1 MSARLVF
8 LGSLADLAGREESVV
23 NFSSPLDWP
32 DVMGWLS
39 DLCSDEFADRLR
51 SERVKVAINGVLLA
65 DKEALEV
72 CNGDEVAFLPPV
84 SGG

>member
-1 MSARLVF
+1 
-8 LGSLADLAGREESVV
+8 
-23 NFSSPLDWP
+23 
-32 DVMGWLS
+32 MGWLS